1 MRAFLVLAVL
11 VPVRLAAQQGA
22 EDRTGARLRVVT
34 ATVSISLDGRLD
46 GAAWAG
52 ADSITEFRQREP
64 SAGAPASERTVV
76 KVLRDAAALYV
87 AVRAYDGD
95 MRRVRAS
102 ELRRDADLSSD
113 DNVQLLIDS
122 FHDRRGAFVFGTNPN
137 GAMWDAQLVGIDNL
151 NQDWNG
157 IWDVVVTR
165 DSASWTAEFRIPFR
179 TLRFHRVGDLRFG
192 FNVRRFIRRKN
203 EQDLNRRSPTRWKRR
218 VRNGIRNS
226 AVQLAESRVTTTSQM
241 PFQSWLRLSIP
252 TSWASHIA
260 PFGLVPKTKAPRRS

>member
-1 MRAFLVLAVL
+1 MRAFLALAVL

-102 ELRRDADLSSD
+102 ELRRDADLSGGHH
-113 DNVQLLIDS
+113 VPML
-122 FHDRRGAFVFGTNPN
+122 HGHVHERRGALGFGTNPN
-137 GAMWDAQLVGIDNL
+137 GAAGDAQHAG
-151 NQDWNG
+151 
-157 IWDVVVTR
+157 
-165 DSASWTAEFRIPFR
+165 
-179 TLRFHRVGDLRFG
+179 
-192 FNVRRFIRRKN
+192 VRK
-203 EQDLNRRSPTRWKRR
+203 L
-218 VRNGIRNS
+218 
-226 AVQLAESRVTTTSQM
+226 
-241 PFQSWLRLSIP
+241 
-252 TSWASHIA
+252 
-260 PFGLVPKTKAPRRS
+260 